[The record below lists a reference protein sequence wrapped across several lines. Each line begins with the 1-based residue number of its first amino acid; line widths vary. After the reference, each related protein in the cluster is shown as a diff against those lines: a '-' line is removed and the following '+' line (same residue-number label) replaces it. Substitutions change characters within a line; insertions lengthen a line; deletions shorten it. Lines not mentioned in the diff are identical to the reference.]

1 MAKNTK
7 RIASFDDVSID
18 SLMASSKKFNS
29 DSDLDFDN
37 FNYCFNEV
45 ISRDFMRDENLSTKF
60 WNNIPKVLRSR
71 AQWIWL
77 EANSSKLRS
86 KPSIYLCRGVSE
98 SEALD
103 PKNYLQ
109 LYAESGSYDEGI
121 FGQGYVLNNEPLIH
135 GLRLV
140 VIEINISSG
149 LNLRQVLNIWVS
161 LEEPYLEYSSNSNGW
176 VILGLVQKDLPAFN
190 SQGIK
195 IFTSGDYVQ
204 LSGVGAR
211 GALKDITN
219 KIEIIH
225 TYVHELTKTSKTSF
239 ESKSE
244 TPQEIAA
251 LREMLKYISADC
263 SCEIYNRVVWAIL
276 STQWS
281 CSRQLALEW
290 SKTAPH
296 RFQEHYFENLVRTYD
311 ISKSPTYGSLKHY
324 ARIGGWNG

>member
-1 MAKNTK
+1 MAQ
-7 RIASFDDVSID
+7 I
-18 SLMASSKKFNS
+18 SKIIEYPDFNHCFS
-29 DSDLDFDN
+29 NILSVNHELD
-37 FNYCFNEV
+37 E
-45 ISRDFMRDENLSTKF
+45 SLSTKF
-60 WNNIPKVLRSR
+60 WKNIPDILRLR
-71 AQWIWL
+71 KQWVWL
-77 EANSSKLRS
+77 EANSRKLRS

-109 LYAESGSYDEGI
+109 LYAESGSTETGI
-121 FGQGYVLNNEPLIH
+121 FGQGYVLNNVPLINS
-135 GLRLV
+135 LRLIA
-140 VIEINISSG
+140 IEINISSG
-149 LNLRQVLNIWVS
+149 LNLIQVLNIWDA
-161 LEEPYLEYSSNSNGW
+161 LEEPYLEYSPNSDGW
-176 VILGLVQKDLPAFN
+176 VILGLINKEPPSFDA
-190 SQGIK
+190 QGIK

-225 TYVHELTKTSKTSF
+225 TYVHGLTKASKTSF
-239 ESKSE
+239 EFKSE

-263 SCEIYNRVVWAIL
+263 SCEIYNRVVWAML